1 MNSEVQ
7 EVDKRIA
14 LFLDKVGNQINTEE
28 EALKIKDELIDHI
41 DCLTEELI
49 DMGYSNDE
57 AISKA
62 LMQMGDPN
70 EIGYSFTNRDVVR
83 KRNQLIRM
91 LRMLSIGLLIIGCV
105 ILFVFTEYSTESLG
119 SVIYFF
125 NILNI
130 VGFSSLTSHTN
141 SKYLMNSEDIPILI
155 IWPVKKHIYVEY
167 IIIGIIFSPI
177 LILFGTGLVLG
188 AIEDNTLW
196 KLILLIIIF
205 TSAIISTFLIN
216 KLRIPKYIVTNEG
229 LIVLGK
235 FISWTAINNVRWLN
249 SYYKNENTYMLQI
262 LDNRGFPITRKIK
275 VSNNQYEM
283 VSSIISERV

>member
-196 KLILLIIIF
+196 KLILL
-205 TSAIISTFLIN
+205 
-216 KLRIPKYIVTNEG
+216 
-229 LIVLGK
+229 
-235 FISWTAINNVRWLN
+235 
-249 SYYKNENTYMLQI
+249 
-262 LDNRGFPITRKIK
+262 
-275 VSNNQYEM
+275 
-283 VSSIISERV
+283 

>member
-105 ILFVFTEYSTESLG
+105 ILFVFTEYSTESFG

-130 VGFSSLTSHTN
+130 IGFSSLTSHTN

>member
-41 DCLTEELI
+41 DCLTEEFI

-105 ILFVFTEYSTESLG
+105 ILFVFTEYSTESFG

-130 VGFSSLTSHTN
+130 IGFSSLTSHTN

-205 TSAIISTFLIN
+205 TFAIISTFLIN

-235 FISWTAINNVRWLN
+235 FISWTAINNVRWLY

>member
-1 MNSEVQ
+1 
-7 EVDKRIA
+7 VDKRIA

>member
-28 EALKIKDELIDHI
+28 EAIKIKDELVDHI

>member
-1 MNSEVQ
+1 M
-7 EVDKRIA
+7 DKRIA

-28 EALKIKDELIDHI
+28 EAIKIKDELVDHI

>member
-7 EVDKRIA
+7 GLDKRIKV
-14 LFLDKVGNQINTEE
+14 FLDKVGNQINTEE

-41 DCLTEELI
+41 DCLTEEFV
-49 DMGYSNDE
+49 DMGYSNHE

-62 LMQMGDPN
+62 LMHMGDPN
-70 EIGYSFTNRDVVR
+70 EIGYSFTNRDIVR

-91 LRMLSIGLLIIGCV
+91 LRTLSIGLLIIGCV

-119 SVIYFF
+119 SVIYFV

-141 SKYLMNSEDIPILI
+141 SKYLMNSQDIPILI
-155 IWPVKKHIYVEY
+155 IWPVKKHIYLEY

-188 AIEDNTLW
+188 AIEDNALW
-196 KLILLIIIF
+196 KLVLLVIIF

-283 VSSIISERV
+283 VSRIISERV